1 ALRADASAP
10 APNGAALAWLAAAAD
25 LRPQELQ
32 PAALQPLAGLAA
44 LAPDLARAAEAPG
57 AGPGAAEAACRALRN
72 LARLPR
78 LRRPLAAAAAAA
90 VAKLAEDAALCG
102 SAAAALCNLG
112 CCPEASLRTERAC
125 LGEAHQTSG
134 KVVQEGRPA
143 TVRALPALLRHLPHL
158 PPAEACNADMGRC
171 TPCAKGGRDSDV
183 FRFFGVGTI
192 FGAVFQGRR
201 RKSH

>member
-112 CCPEASLRTERAC
+112 CCPE
-125 LGEAHQTSG
+125 
-134 KVVQEGRPA
+134 GRPA

>member
-1 ALRADASAP
+1 
-10 APNGAALAWLAAAAD
+10 
-25 LRPQELQ
+25 
-32 PAALQPLAGLAA
+32 
-44 LAPDLARAAEAPG
+44 
-57 AGPGAAEAACRALRN
+57 AACRALRN

-134 KVVQEGRPA
+134 KVVQEASRQADGGWLGESHPRCGRFK
-143 TVRALPALLRHLPHL
+143 TLLWS
-158 PPAEACNADMGRC
+158 A
-171 TPCAKGGRDSDV
+171 S
-183 FRFFGVGTI
+183 
-192 FGAVFQGRR
+192 
-201 RKSH
+201 